1 MKYLFILLMLTGC
14 AIPRYV
20 IIDNQ
25 KVDCNKSVKIWWG
38 EKGELP
44 TSKEVRELCMCNQ
57 WEIKVVE

>member
-1 MKYLFILLMLTGC
+1 MLTGC